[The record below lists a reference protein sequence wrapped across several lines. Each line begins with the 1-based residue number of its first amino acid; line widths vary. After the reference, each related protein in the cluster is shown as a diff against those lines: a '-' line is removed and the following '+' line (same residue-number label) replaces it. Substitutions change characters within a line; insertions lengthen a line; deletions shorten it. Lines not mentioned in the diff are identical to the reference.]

1 MRLRQAGPADVPA
14 ILHIMT
20 AAYEALADK
29 SLYITDDED
38 YIAAHIAAP
47 SFILLAEE
55 AGVPVGFFLTCVPGM
70 SDNNLGHYLGFSEE
84 QLLQVAMMDSAAVL
98 PEYQRRGVMGAMFR
112 AAADRAGEDYPYLLG
127 TVSPDNK
134 ASLHNFEKC
143 GFTLK
148 KRVVKPNGY
157 QRLLM
162 GKFREIP

>member
-20 AAYEALADK
+20 AAYDALADK

-55 AGVPVGFFLTCVPGM
+55 EGRPVGFFLTCVPGLA
-70 SDNNLGHYLGFSEE
+70 DNNLGHYLGFSEE

-98 PEYQRRGVMGAMFR
+98 PEYQGKGVMGQMFR
-112 AAADRAGEDYPYLLG
+112 AAAERAGEDYPYLLG
-127 TVSPDNK
+127 TVSPENG
-134 ASLHNFEKC
+134 ASLHNFKKC

-148 KRVVKPNGY
+148 QRVMKPNGY
-157 QRLLM
+157 ERLLM
-162 GKFREIP
+162 GKFRETR